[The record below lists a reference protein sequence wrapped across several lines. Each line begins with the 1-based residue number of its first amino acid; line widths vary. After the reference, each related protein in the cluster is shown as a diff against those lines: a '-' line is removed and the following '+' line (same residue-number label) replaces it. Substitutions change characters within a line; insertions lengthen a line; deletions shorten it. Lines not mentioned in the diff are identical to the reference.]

1 LLQQRPFNDCS
12 SSIAQI
18 FAASV
23 LESALLVIGRRKKM
37 LITHVAQRCRP
48 LIRALVLLQ
57 FVGCLALASN
67 ANRAVAQI
75 RTAKP
80 TGSEPA
86 PNFVAGFVGGH
97 VHNND
102 LRHSEVQLAQRLQ
115 ARYGDNVEVRVF
127 RNRDRASANKAIVDW
142 LNGLKI
148 RAEQTQQ
155 KLHPRIILFGHSWG
169 GSAVVYLARKL
180 EQEDIPVALTVQVD
194 SVRKRGED
202 DSVIPANVSEAVNFY
217 QTKGIIH
224 GQSRIRAADP
234 AYTVVLGNLRFQYK
248 IEPSEC
254 RTYPWYDR
262 LLFKGHTS
270 IECDP
275 RVWSR
280 VQTLIESQL
289 VPATQLQPTEV
300 AAQREK

>member
-1 LLQQRPFNDCS
+1 V
-12 SSIAQI
+12 AG
-18 FAASV
+18 
-23 LESALLVIGRRKKM
+23 EKKM
-37 LITHVAQRCRP
+37 LIALVAERCRR
-48 LIRALVLLQ
+48 LIGTLMILQ
-57 FVGCLALASN
+57 FAGCLALASN
-67 ANRAVAQI
+67 AGRAVAQT
-75 RTAKP
+75 RSAKP
-80 TGSEPA
+80 TGSQLA
-86 PNFVAGFVGGH
+86 PNFVVGFVGGH

-102 LRHSEVQLAQRLQ
+102 LRHSEVQLARRLQ
-115 ARYGDNVEVRVF
+115 ARYGDDVEVRVF
-127 RNRDRASANKAIVDW
+127 RNRDRAIANEVIVDW
-142 LNGLKI
+142 LHELKI
-148 RAEQTQQ
+148 RGEQTQE
-155 KLHPRIILFGHSWG
+155 KPHPRIILFGHSWG
-169 GSAVVYLARKL
+169 GSAVVYLAREL

-202 DSVIPANVSEAVNFY
+202 DSVIPANVLEAVNFY
-217 QTKGIIH
+217 QSKGIIH
-224 GQSRIRAADP
+224 GQSKITAADP
-234 AYTVVLGNLRFQYK
+234 ADTVVLGNLRFQYK
-248 IEPSEC
+248 MEPSEC